1 MSMRLIRE
9 MRERSEDEIEV
20 LGSARRENDSRKW
33 LWIGAALLFV
43 LVLGFCVWKLFFIR
57 PVEEEGTL
65 LEEPAPE
72 ISVADSTS
80 LAGDE
85 RPCVTFEK
93 DSINDVVL
101 AIYALHQLKAEL
113 SLALPDTSDTSV
125 YFVLQ
130 AADIRRDNLQ
140 ILGDFVLRGKQQA
153 RGKRKTGFCAIRNGQ
168 ITLGNSASDVMKD
181 DCVACQ
187 GDFFRQYPLVMEG
200 EVIVNGLKGKALR
213 RALAQRGNDFYIVTT
228 PNRESLYDFSEALA
242 DYGFTN
248 ALYLVGG
255 ISYGWCR
262 MDARVHELG
271 VRRGKPLPSHNYLVF
286 RSAISLE

>member
-85 RPCVTFEK
+85 RPYVTFEK

-140 ILGDFVLRGKQQA
+140 ILGDFVLRGKQLA

-168 ITLGNSASDVMKD
+168 ITLGTRNFIAHVIGCRFQVDGKFKLY
-181 DCVACQ
+181 
-187 GDFFRQYPLVMEG
+187 GDA
-200 EVIVNGLKGKALR
+200 AL
-213 RALAQRGNDFYIVTT
+213 
-228 PNRESLYDFSEALA
+228 SLLA
-242 DYGFTN
+242 DTGQRTDTRNTVNVLFQRFGN
-248 ALYLVGG
+248 
-255 ISYGWCR
+255 
-262 MDARVHELG
+262 
-271 VRRGKPLPSHNYLVF
+271 LVF
-286 RSAISLE
+286 DNVSVGTGIGTLYGYDRVINGWILTYT